1 MIERALKG
9 DSAAIQQINAF
20 VSDHAESGAFWT
32 QVDQLPFIREQIEP
46 LIISKP
52 AAAQSDTSI
61 LKRLIAERNA
71 VARWLSKVPRAVT
84 VFGSARIP
92 ESDPAYKLAEAFGA
106 ALFIQGLV
114 HAQGR
119 VQASWKPC

>member
-1 MIERALKG
+1 MRQILDFRIHETLETLLRQTGRDSKTPGALGKKRGGPKGGVPSLEATRQMIERALKG

-52 AAAQSDTSI
+52 AAAQSGHFYS
-61 LKRLIAERNA
+61 E
-71 VARWLSKVPRAVT
+71 T
-84 VFGSARIP
+84 V
-92 ESDPAYKLAEAFGA
+92 D
-106 ALFIQGLV
+106 
-114 HAQGR
+114 
-119 VQASWKPC
+119 C